1 METKNDKNIELG
13 NVGEDIATTYLQSK
27 GYNIIQRNWRFR
39 HKEIDIIARYNNLLV
54 VVEVKTRSSAQI
66 AMPHVAVNRE
76 KQRFLIEAANNYVV
90 RHNLDI
96 GVRFD
101 IIAIWYEGKKQIV
114 DHIEDAF
121 YPRW

>member
-1 METKNDKNIELG
+1 MENKIEKKIELG
-13 NVGEDIATTYLQSK
+13 NAGEDIATTFLQSK
-27 GYNIIQRNWRFR
+27 GYKIIHRNWRFR
-39 HKEIDIIARYNNLLV
+39 HKEIDIIAEHKNLLV
-54 VVEVKTRSSAQI
+54 VVEVKTRPSAQI
-66 AMPHVAVNRE
+66 AMPHLAVNRE
-76 KQRFLIEAANNYVV
+76 KQRFLIEAANNYVL
-90 RHNLDI
+90 RHNLDV